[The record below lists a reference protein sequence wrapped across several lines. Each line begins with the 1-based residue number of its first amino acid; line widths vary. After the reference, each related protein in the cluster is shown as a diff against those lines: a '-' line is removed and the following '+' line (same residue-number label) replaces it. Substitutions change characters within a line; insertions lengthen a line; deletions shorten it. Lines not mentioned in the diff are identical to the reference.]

1 MWPGPPTGQSRP
13 TPGSPSLN
21 DAKDAAVTVPGA
33 DWAAARVALDL
44 LGPKWVP
51 AMLVVLAAGPRR
63 PADIRRQVDPEIT
76 NKVLSWTLRR
86 MTAAGLITRRVVDDG
101 QRPAVLYTLTP
112 DGRALLEVTTAAA
125 HWTRTRPAVPDR
137 PTLRPATG
145 PGRAQ

>member
-13 TPGSPSLN
+13 TPGSPSST
-21 DAKDAAVTVPGA
+21 DASDTASAVNGA

-51 AMLVVLAAGPRR
+51 AVLVALAAGPRR
-63 PADIRRQVDPEIT
+63 PTDVRRQVNPEMT
-76 NKVLSWTLRR
+76 NKVLAWTLRR
-86 MTAAGLITRRVVDDG
+86 MTRAGLITRRVIDDG

-125 HWTRTRPAVPDR
+125 HWTRTHPAVPHR
-137 PTLRPATG
+137 PTPRPVTG